1 MDKRTLI
8 AIFLI
13 LGVLLVDSIWWSQRT
28 RQRQPAPTSPTAD
41 SSAIPGGTGSAAPGG
56 AGIATAPGAPATS
69 ATPAPD
75 GSIPAA
81 PSSSV
86 VGAPAVSGETRA
98 PMRIAAA
105 PVEEHHLETKAF
117 HATLSTHGGS
127 VVSWTLPGYKNP
139 LTKAPVDLVR
149 LGGSAM
155 HVVVSTGNATFD
167 FTNAPFQVVE
177 YEGMRGLVA
186 FEAVDSAGVRVR
198 KTYRLDRDPSLLD
211 LEIRV
216 SAPASLGPIRYRFG
230 WASPLPLTEQFA
242 KTQELKGTA
251 LLGEKLL
258 AYDTKGLGKEGV
270 KLETGNVRWAGDRSK
285 YFVAAL
291 IPDSLSADQVAFLP
305 AADATSSAWLTGAA
319 TPGSEVVR
327 HARLYAGAI
336 HFDTLVGV
344 GSGMERLVNFGWSW
358 LEPISKFLLKCLLLL
373 YQWIPNYGVGIILL
387 SLATKVVFYPLT
399 QSSLRT
405 MKIMHRLQPRM
416 NELKTKY
423 KDDPAKMNTAVMALY
438 KEHKVN
444 PLGGCLPMLL
454 QIPFFFALYNVF
466 LNAVELRAAHF
477 MGHITDLSAPDVLM
491 MLGPLPLSLMPI
503 LMTLST
509 FWMQM
514 LTPTDPAQKPIMMVM
529 PIMMLFFMYTLPSGV
544 ILYWTVNNVLS
555 ALQQQWVN
563 YVDDRQHAAAASS

>member
-13 LGVLLVDSIWWSQRT
+13 LGVLLVDSIWWSQRS
-28 RQRQPAPTSPTAD
+28 RQRQPVPTTPTAD
-41 SSAIPGGTGSAAPGG
+41 SGGVAGVAGSAAPGAAGSAAGTG
-56 AGIATAPGAPATS
+56 AATATPPAG
-69 ATPAPD
+69 
-75 GSIPAA
+75 GSTAAA

-86 VGAPAVSGETRA
+86 VGAPTLGGESRVA
-98 PMRIAAA
+98 MRIAAS
-105 PVEEHHLETKAF
+105 PVEEHRLETKAF
-117 HATLSTHGGS
+117 HATLSTQGGA
-127 VVSWTLPGYKNP
+127 VTSWTLPGYKNP
-139 LTKAPVDLVR
+139 LTKGPVDLVR

-155 HVVVSTGNATFD
+155 HVVVSAGNTTFD

-177 YEGMRGLVA
+177 YERMRGLVA
-186 FEAVDSAGVRVR
+186 FEALDSSGVRVR

-242 KTQELKGTA
+242 KTHELKGTA

-258 AYDTKGLGKEGV
+258 AYDEKGLGKEGA

-416 NELKTKY
+416 NELRTKY

-509 FWMQM
+509 FWMQA

-529 PIMMLFFMYTLPSGV
+529 PVMMLFFMYTLPSGV

-563 YVDDRQHAAAASS
+563 YVDDRHMAATSS